1 MGAADTVDPDDIA
14 HLAET
19 YIETEAAGA
28 DPIHLPGQQ
37 FLTVPGGI
45 IAHTVCRGIVAL
57 QLIQNGL
64 GLNNLYT
71 AMCLRLHHLYTLGC
85 QESEV
90 CARTR
95 LADGLAAAASE
106 VA

>member
-1 MGAADTVDPDDIA
+1 MGAVDTVALDDIA

-19 YIETEAAGA
+19 HKGTEAADA
-28 DPIHLPGQQ
+28 DPIHLQGQQ
-37 FLTVPGGI
+37 FLITPGGI
-45 IAHTVCRGIVAL
+45 IAHTVCRGIVAP

-85 QESEV
+85 RELGA
-90 CARTR
+90 CAGTR
-95 LADGLAAAASE
+95 LADGLAAVVSE
-106 VA
+106 VV